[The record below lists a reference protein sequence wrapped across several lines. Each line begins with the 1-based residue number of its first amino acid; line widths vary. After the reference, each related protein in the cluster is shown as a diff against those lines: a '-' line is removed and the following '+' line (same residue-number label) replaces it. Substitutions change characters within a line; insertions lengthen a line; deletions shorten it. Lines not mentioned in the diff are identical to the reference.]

1 MALIS
6 RRLFSLR
13 SRSSTVEEDLSLSN
27 GERNIWMP
35 FLTLFA
41 KGLCGTLVR
50 SVLSVQDYKKK
61 KKKKDHSG
69 VREHSL
75 RHQPGEYR
83 ESVFFPSSSYGR
95 PLEFD
100 LLPSTLLPPTPF
112 HHHHHPHPPS

>member
-6 RRLFSLR
+6 RRLFPLR
-13 SRSSTVEEDLSLSN
+13 WWSSTVEEYLSLSN
-27 GERNIWMP
+27 GERNIWML

-61 KKKKDHSG
+61 KDHSG

-75 RHQPGEYR
+75 RHQPDDYR

-100 LLPSTLLPPTPF
+100 LLPPTPPTP
-112 HHHHHPHPPS
+112 PSTTTTTPTPLHRP